1 MFSSA
6 PTLMLCQVS
15 ITTWNS
21 FGGQFKFKFL
31 LPPSPT
37 GALTTSQFPVFTL
50 YVQKNCLRITV
61 GPTEPVESITDGRG
75 ALRISPP
82 SQRNPALRP
91 QRVPTSRAEP
101 VGANTVC
108 NRAWSFERV
117 QGYELETLAKR
128 RRRVANRQACEELC
142 LGEREFTCRWVW
154 FSSLSIS
161 STWKSIEHETKSL
174 QTLKKREK
182 TAY

>member
-1 MFSSA
+1 MCSLQLKRRCYA
-6 PTLMLCQVS
+6 RYRTLDSWM
-15 ITTWNS
+15 II
-21 FGGQFKFKFL
+21 FFRGQFKFQFL
-31 LPPSPT
+31 FVFST

-142 LGEREFTCRWVW
+142 LGEREFTCRLVGFLLSFFF
-154 FSSLSIS
+154 FSS
-161 STWKSIEHETKSL
+161 
-174 QTLKKREK
+174 
-182 TAY
+182 

>member
-1 MFSSA
+1 M
-6 PTLMLCQVS
+6 PCQVTKTKS
-15 ITTWNS
+15 LSFSFQLKIPAPFQHNRVIT
-21 FGGQFKFKFL
+21 FL
-31 LPPSPT
+31 VCVS

-75 ALRISPP
+75 ALRISPA
-82 SQRNPALRP
+82 SAGQRNPLRP
-91 QRVPTSRAEP
+91 QRLPTSRAEP

-142 LGEREFTCRWVW
+142 LGEREFTCRSVPFR
-154 FSSLSIS
+154 FSIICESV
-161 STWKSIEHETKSL
+161 ER
-174 QTLKKREK
+174 QTR
-182 TAY
+182 

>member
-1 MFSSA
+1 M
-6 PTLMLCQVS
+6 
-15 ITTWNS
+15 
-21 FGGQFKFKFL
+21 
-31 LPPSPT
+31 
-37 GALTTSQFPVFTL
+37 
-50 YVQKNCLRITV
+50 

-154 FSSLSIS
+154 FFFLLSIS
-161 STWKSIEHETKSL
+161 FSWKSIGHETKS
-174 QTLKKREK
+174 TNIKEKGKKSLL
-182 TAY
+182 T

>member
-1 MFSSA
+1 MANSNAITFCSSA
-6 PTLMLCQVS
+6 
-15 ITTWNS
+15 
-21 FGGQFKFKFL
+21 
-31 LPPSPT
+31 

-82 SQRNPALRP
+82 SQRNSPLRP
-91 QRVPTSRAEP
+91 QRLPTSRAEP

-117 QGYELETLAKR
+117 QGYELEALAKR

-142 LGEREFTCRWVW
+142 LGEREFTCRSV
-154 FSSLSIS
+154 
-161 STWKSIEHETKSL
+161 
-174 QTLKKREK
+174 
-182 TAY
+182 